1 VRWRKEWL
9 VEEVRQ
15 SLPCNSSTSDEA
27 LHVGTADE
35 IMALARQKYWQIR
48 TSFTPLLLYD
58 YNLNSGYKDYSQNLL
73 ASLTYLGVL

>member
-1 VRWRKEWL
+1 
-9 VEEVRQ
+9 VEEVGQ

-48 TSFTPLLLYD
+48 ANFTPLLPHD
-58 YNLNSGYKDYSQNLL
+58 
-73 ASLTYLGVL
+73 